1 MKTYNYQI
9 IIIKLSLIL
18 VSCQDEMELNNI
30 ENNQSEAVVEKTI
43 ENGRF
48 VFSSKESLKTTIDN
62 FHNDEIE
69 NVEK

>member
-18 VSCQDEMELNNI
+18 ISCQDEMELNNI

-43 ENGRF
+43 ENGRS

>member
-9 IIIKLSLIL
+9 INIILSLIL
-18 VSCQDEMELNNI
+18 VSCQDEMELYNI

-62 FHNDEIE
+62 FHDDEIE

>member
-18 VSCQDEMELNNI
+18 ISCQDEMELNNI

>member
-9 IIIKLSLIL
+9 IIIILFLIL

>member
-9 IIIKLSLIL
+9 IIIILSLIL

-62 FHNDEIE
+62 FHNDEIK

>member
-9 IIIKLSLIL
+9 IIIILSLIL

>member
-9 IIIKLSLIL
+9 IIIILSLIL

-43 ENGRF
+43 ENGRS
-48 VFSSKESLKTTIDN
+48 VFSSKESLRTTIDN

>member
-9 IIIKLSLIL
+9 ITIILSLIL

>member
-18 VSCQDEMELNNI
+18 ISCQDEMELNNI

-43 ENGRF
+43 ENGRS
-48 VFSSKESLKTTIDN
+48 VFSSKESLRTTIDN